1 MSKGIVMNVN
11 DKTLKA
17 LAASLNFRQM
27 RQEVISSNIANA
39 DTPGYKAKRVD
50 FEAALARALDVD
62 GEMQMKTGDEEHF
75 DVGNGGF
82 DNLEP
87 EIYEDS
93 NGVVSEDGNTVD
105 REQELAKMAE
115 NRILYDAAVQLLNK
129 KIGLMKYTISN
140 DR

>member
-1 MSKGIVMNVN
+1 MNVN

-87 EIYEDS
+87 EIYEDP
-93 NGVVSEDGNTVD
+93 NGVVAEDGNTVD

-115 NRILYDAAVQLLNK
+115 NKILYDAAVQLLNK